1 MEIINFKIRKSNNN
15 DQKLIWKWRNDP
27 ESRLMFFNTSVV
39 SWEEHLEWYN
49 EIESDKNKLC
59 LVAENNGQLLAV
71 SHFHKAGTSASIS
84 VNTNPDF
91 RGQGHGY
98 HLIREFSNVAR
109 KILELKEINAVVKV
123 NNTRSIKSFIKA
135 GFKEIE
141 KFDDGKRTKYKLS
154 FS

>member
-59 LVAENNGQLLAV
+59 LVAENNGQLLCKDESPKV
-71 SHFHKAGTSASIS
+71 KKKNETI
-84 VNTNPDF
+84 P
-91 RGQGHGY
+91 
-98 HLIREFSNVAR
+98 
-109 KILELKEINAVVKV
+109 LEML
-123 NNTRSIKSFIKA
+123 F
-135 GFKEIE
+135 E
-141 KFDDGKRTKYKLS
+141 KKWHNF
-154 FS
+154 